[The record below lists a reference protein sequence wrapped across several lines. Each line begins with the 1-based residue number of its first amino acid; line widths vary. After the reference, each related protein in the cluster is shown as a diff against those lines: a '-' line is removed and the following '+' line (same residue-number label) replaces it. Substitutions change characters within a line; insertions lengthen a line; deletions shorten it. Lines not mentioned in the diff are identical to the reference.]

1 MIVTANIITDREAQ
15 PEIGSNKVDKI
26 LMVVIKETGD
36 KRIVSPQPVRLP
48 ELLALL
54 CKDEKPKSIT
64 LMFSSFP
71 EC

>member
-36 KRIVSPQPVRLP
+36 KRIVFPQPVRLP
-48 ELLALL
+48 DTAVQR
-54 CKDEKPKSIT
+54 
-64 LMFSSFP
+64 
-71 EC
+71 